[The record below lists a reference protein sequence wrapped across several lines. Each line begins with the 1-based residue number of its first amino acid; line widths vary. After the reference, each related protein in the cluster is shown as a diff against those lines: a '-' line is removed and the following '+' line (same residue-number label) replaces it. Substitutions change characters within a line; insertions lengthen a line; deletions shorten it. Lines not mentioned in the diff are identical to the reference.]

1 MPRLPLA
8 LPLCL
13 GALLATSTVS
23 AQPAADVPIERVIL
37 FTSGVGY
44 FEHGGRVSGSSEVT
58 LQFEEDALNDVL
70 KSLLVEDSGGR
81 VRGVTF
87 PTQAPI
93 AETLR
98 SFEIDLSDGGGIA
111 DILRQARGAVVTLDG
126 RVTGTVIAVTQ
137 EARAVGDGVATVPV
151 VALATP
157 GGLRSVRL
165 DTAERVSFQDP
176 ALQAELDG
184 ALAALADASSGDRRP
199 VRIQFEGPPGAAGGA
214 RRVRLGYVIGA
225 PIWKTSYR
233 LELPETGTQGQL
245 QGWALVENTTETD
258 WDGIDLTLVS
268 GRPVSFEVDL
278 RTPRTVQRPFVE
290 LPGLAPVVPVDYE
303 AGARRRGVA
312 GVATLQGGIVSDEAD
327 GNLNVRGGRSEE
339 VAYYVDG
346 VRVLG
351 APPMQAPAPPPPPPA
366 EPLAAFSSVTTLAQG
381 GDFGE
386 LFAYRLGDVDLP
398 RRAAAML
405 PIVTEGVSAEKL
417 SVWSRSAPGRHP
429 MRAVRLVNTTG
440 LALRG
445 GPVTVLDEGYA
456 GDALLPDLPPGDER
470 LLSFAVDQAV
480 LVDPFQ
486 PANAP
491 TVLETARLA
500 EGVLILKRQGLTVT
514 GYRLEN
520 RGDRDRQVL
529 VEHPRVNG
537 SDLVAPAR
545 AEETTP
551 GAYRFRVALPAG
563 AQDSLVVREA
573 RTLDERIAL
582 ANLSAEQIAAY
593 ARADGDI
600 PDAVRRAL
608 REAVE
613 ARRALART
621 QQQLAV
627 LQQERREIEREQER
641 IRGNLQ
647 SIDNGSEYG
656 RRLLSKLNQQETQ
669 LEELDGRIARLN
681 EQTAA
686 QRQALLVTVR

>member
-1 MPRLPLA
+1 MPRATALA
-8 LPLCL
+8 VCL
-13 GALLATSTVS
+13 TLVPVAA

-44 FEHGGRVSGSSEVT
+44 FEHGGRVSGASEVT

-70 KSLLVEDSGGR
+70 KSLLVEDLGGR

-93 AETLR
+93 GETLR
-98 SFEIDLSDGGGIA
+98 AFEIDLSNGGGLA
-111 DILRQARGAVVTLDG
+111 DILAQARGAVVTVDG
-126 RVTGTVIAVTQ
+126 RVTGTVVAVTQ
-137 EARAVGDGVATVPV
+137 EARAVGDGVATVAV
-151 VALATP
+151 LTLATP

-165 DTAERVSFQDP
+165 DTAERVRFEDP

-199 VRIQFEGPPGAAGGA
+199 VRIQFEGAGA

-225 PIWKTSYR
+225 PVWKTSYR
-233 LELPETGTQGQL
+233 LELPSSGTRGRL

-268 GRPVSFEVDL
+268 GRPVSFQVDL

-290 LPGLAPVVPVDYE
+290 LPGLAPVAPVSYE
-303 AGARRRGVA
+303 AGARTRSVSD
-312 GVATLQGGIVSDEAD
+312 LQGGVASDVGAQ
-327 GNLNVRGGRSEE
+327 LNVRGGRAEE
-339 VAYYVDG
+339 VAYSVDG
-346 VRVLG
+346 ELVAGV
-351 APPMQAPAPPPPPPA
+351 PPPPPPPA
-366 EPLAAFSSVTTLAQG
+366 PLAAFDGVTALAEG

-386 LFAYRLGDVDLP
+386 LFAYRLGNVDLP

-405 PIVTEGVSAEKL
+405 PIVTEGVTAEKL
-417 SVWSRSAPGRHP
+417 SVWSRAAPGRHP
-429 MRAVRLVNTTG
+429 MRAVRLTNTTA

-500 EGVLILKRQGLTVT
+500 DGVLVLRRQGLTVT

-520 RGDRDRQVL
+520 RGEADRVVL
-529 VEHPRVNG
+529 VEHPRARG
-537 SDLVAPAR
+537 SALAAPTR

-551 GAYRFRVALPAG
+551 DAYRFRVSLAAG
-563 AQDSLVVREA
+563 ASDSLLVREA

-582 ANLSAEQIAAY
+582 SSLSADEIARY
-593 ARADGDI
+593 ARADGDV
-600 PDAVRRAL
+600 PEAVRRAL

-613 ARRALART
+613 ARRALAETER
-621 QQQLAV
+621 QLAAA
-627 LQQERREIEREQER
+627 QQERRAIEAEQGR
-641 IRGNLQ
+641 IRQNLQ
-647 SIDNGSEYG
+647 SIDNASDYG
-656 RRLLSKLNQQETQ
+656 RRLLSKLDDQETA
-669 LEELDGRIARLN
+669 LEALDARIERLTEQAAR
-681 EQTAA
+681 E
-686 QRQALLVTVR
+686 REALRVTVR

>member
-1 MPRLPLA
+1 MLRTTSLA
-8 LPLCL
+8 VL
-13 GALLATSTVS
+13 ALLAAAPAL

-44 FEHGGRVSGSSEVT
+44 FEHGGRVSGASEVT

-70 KSLLVEDSGGR
+70 KSLLVEDRAGR

-98 SFEIDLSDGGGIA
+98 SFEIDLSNGGGIA
-111 DILRQARGAVVTLDG
+111 DILRQARGAVVTIDG

-151 VALATP
+151 VALATG
-157 GGLRSVRL
+157 GGLRAVRL
-165 DTAERVSFQDP
+165 DTAERVRFEDA

-184 ALAALADASSGDRRP
+184 ALAALADASSGERRP
-199 VRIQFEGPPGAAGGA
+199 VRIQFEGAGA

-225 PIWKTSYR
+225 PVWKTSYR
-233 LELPETGTQGQL
+233 LELPDDGREGQL
-245 QGWALVENTTETD
+245 QGWALVENTTEAD
-258 WDGIDLTLVS
+258 WDGVDLTLVS

-278 RTPRTVQRPFVE
+278 RTPRTIQRPFVE
-290 LPGLAPVVPVDYE
+290 LPGLAPVGPISYE
-303 AGARRRGVA
+303 AGVRRRTVA
-312 GVATLQGGIVSDEAD
+312 RLQGGAVSDDAS
-327 GNLNVRGGRSEE
+327 GALNVRAGRSED
-339 VAYYVDG
+339 VAYYADG
-346 VRVLG
+346 EQVAL
-351 APPMQAPAPPPPPPA
+351 APPPPPPA
-366 EPLAAFSSVTTLAQG
+366 APLAAFDGVATLAET

-405 PIVTEGVSAEKL
+405 PIVTQDVSAEKL

-456 GDALLPDLPPGDER
+456 GDALLPDLPAGDER

-491 TVLETARLA
+491 TVLESARLA
-500 EGVLILKRQGLTVT
+500 DGVLVLRRQGLTVS

-520 RGDRDRQVL
+520 RGERDREVL
-529 VEHPRVNG
+529 VEHPLVRG
-537 SDLVAPAR
+537 SDLVQPAR

-551 GAYRFRVALPAG
+551 TAYRFRVALPAG
-563 AQDSLVVREA
+563 AQDSLIVREA

-582 ANLSAEQIAAY
+582 STLSADQIARY
-593 ARADGDI
+593 ARADGDV
-600 PDAVRRAL
+600 PEAVRRAL
-608 REAVE
+608 RDAVA
-613 ARRALART
+613 ARRALAETERQIAT
-621 QQQLAV
+621 
-627 LQQERREIEREQER
+627 LQRERREIEREQER

-647 SIDNGSEYG
+647 SIDNASAYG
-656 RRLLSKLNQQETQ
+656 RRLLTKLDEQETE
-669 LEELDGRIARLN
+669 LEEIDTQIERLE
-681 EQTAA
+681 EQAEA
-686 QRQALLVTVR
+686 ERRALLVTAR